1 MLSTFIAP
9 ALIITLLVC
18 LLSAVG
24 SDTMQGK
31 IRAAVTLLSPIWF
44 PTLYLC
50 TIYVANLL
58 PNFEVK
64 GESRLAIFLL
74 FAVPLAGSYP
84 IFTSEHV
91 PLIGKLLA
99 IPVYYLASLALI
111 GLGSWVLGCE
121 LGVVG
126 CH

>member
-18 LLSAVG
+18 LLSAAG
-24 SDTMQGK
+24 SDTIQGK
-31 IRAAVTLLSPIWF
+31 IRAAAILLSPIWF
-44 PTLYLC
+44 PVLYLC
-50 TIYVANLL
+50 TIYLANLL
-58 PNFEVK
+58 PNFEFK
-64 GESRLAIFLL
+64 GESRLAVFLL
-74 FAVPLAGSYP
+74 FAVPLVGSYP

-99 IPVYYLASLALI
+99 IPVYYLASLVFI
-111 GLGSWVLGCE
+111 GLGSWILGCE